1 MDKRLL
7 DILCCP
13 ATKVPVRPLA
23 KSELDALN
31 RSIAAGS
38 VQNVQHAPVA
48 SALQAGLITTDGK
61 LIYRIEDDI
70 PVMLANEAI
79 ATLQLSDFAAAR

>member
-23 KSELDALN
+23 KSELETLN
-31 RSIAAGS
+31 RAIAGGGVNTVA
-38 VQNVQHAPVA
+38 HTPVA
-48 SALQAGLITTDGK
+48 NALQAGLITTDGK

-79 ATLQLSDFAAAR
+79 ATLQLNDFAGAR

>member
-23 KSELDALN
+23 KNELDALN
-31 RSIAAGS
+31 RSIAGGA
-38 VQNVQHAPVA
+38 VQTVDHAAVGNP
-48 SALQAGLITTDGK
+48 LQAGLITTDGK

-79 ATLQLSDFAAAR
+79 GTLQLSDFSATR

>member
-13 ATKVPVRPLA
+13 ATKVPVRPMGKA
-23 KSELDALN
+23 EIDSLN
-31 RSIAAGS
+31 RSIASGG
-38 VQNVQHAPVA
+38 VQTVEHLAVSN
-48 SALQAGLITTDGK
+48 ALQSGLITTDGK

-79 ATLQLSDFAAAR
+79 ATLQLNDFPSSR

>member
-23 KSELDALN
+23 KTELDALN

-38 VQNVQHAPVA
+38 VQTVQHAPVA
-48 SALQAGLITTDGK
+48 SGLQAGLITTDGK

-79 ATLQLSDFAAAR
+79 ATLQLNDFAAAR

>member
-13 ATKVPVRPLA
+13 VTKVPVRPLMRN
-23 KSELDALN
+23 ELDALN
-31 RSIAAGS
+31 NAISAGGVQTTAS
-38 VQNVQHAPVA
+38 VTVS
-48 SALQAGLITTDGK
+48 SALPAGLITSDGK

-70 PVMLANEAI
+70 PVMLADEAI
-79 ATLQLSDFAAAR
+79 GTTQLSAFPR

>member
-23 KSELDALN
+23 RHELEALN
-31 RSIAAGS
+31 RSIGTGKVQTIAQAG
-38 VQNVQHAPVA
+38 VA
-48 SALQAGLITTDGK
+48 EPLRAGLITTDGK
-61 LIYRIEDDI
+61 LVYRVEDDI
-70 PVMLANEAI
+70 PVMLAEEAI
-79 ATLQLSDFAAAR
+79 RTSQIDGFPAAR

>member
-23 KSELDALN
+23 RNELEALN
-31 RSIAAGS
+31 KAIAAGG
-38 VQNVQHAPVA
+38 VQTTAAAPV
-48 SALQAGLITTDGK
+48 STSVHAGLITNDGK

-70 PVMLANEAI
+70 PVMLVDEAI
-79 ATLQLSDFAAAR
+79 GTTQLPAFPLQR

>member
-13 ATKVPVRPLA
+13 VTKVPVRPLA
-23 KSELDALN
+23 HSELDALN
-31 RSIAAGS
+31 KAIGGGGVQTVAA
-38 VQNVQHAPVA
+38 APVA
-48 SALQAGLITTDGK
+48 AALQAGLITSDGK

-70 PVMLANEAI
+70 PVMLADEAI
-79 ATLQLSDFAAAR
+79 GTTQFAAFPLQR

>member
-23 KSELDALN
+23 KSELEALN
-31 RSIAAGS
+31 RSIAGGG
-38 VQNVQHAPVA
+38 VQTVEHTPVA
-48 SALQAGLITTDGK
+48 TALAAGLITTDGK

-79 ATLQLSDFAAAR
+79 ATLQLSDFAPAR

>member
-23 KSELDALN
+23 KSELESLN
-31 RSIAAGS
+31 RSIAAGG
-38 VQNVQHAPVA
+38 VQNVDHAPVA
-48 SALQAGLITTDGK
+48 TALQTGLITTDGK

-79 ATLQLSDFAAAR
+79 GTLQLTDFPAAR

>member
-23 KSELDALN
+23 KTELDALN
-31 RSIAAGS
+31 RSIATGS
-38 VQNVQHAPVA
+38 VQTVDHIAVGNP
-48 SALQAGLITTDGK
+48 LQAGLITTDGK

-79 ATLQLSDFAAAR
+79 GTLQLNDFSVAR